1 MSLPNYLAS
10 IKSAGFYRFVWD
22 KSQVPAETAQ
32 TMRLVVGYSEKGP
45 FNTPVYVDKARDFKT
60 IFGGINKKLERKGV
74 YFHRLALQAL
84 AYGPILALNIKPFGE
99 GTAYDADNKGVSYFT
114 TDGFFNADASGGN
127 KVAIAPKPKKLKDI
141 FNTQRF
147 WTVDPDNL
155 LSINDHKYI
164 SCSHTGDSSDTCTLF
179 IRDYVP
185 EIGYDLTLKEYYNN
199 LGEEVPEE
207 YEAVTGLKIKDLF
220 AEIYVFKGD
229 KSTETTSYWEGGALK
244 SYKDSYGIDQDP
256 LSAASQDNGTGFIGK
271 YQGILLPN
279 FKDTMGN
286 YISLDIIFNKDTY
299 NHKCI
304 MKFDEA
310 LVTETIIKQ
319 LDKIASGYDN
329 TDNAKAENAY
339 VITLNGYQNPTFE
352 GVSIWS
358 KVSDMLTN
366 NAGAGIREALTNRKD
381 VDYHYLVD
389 TFETYENGNKNIFT
403 NLCKEKQNAFAILNF
418 PKMKVLETSSDYQN
432 STLGN
437 IFDIK
442 KFIATPPITLPTEL
456 EGASYG
462 AFFTQVVLSDGT
474 VKTTIPSAALVSNNF
489 MEKWNS
495 RQPYYIVAGPNYGRI
510 EVSGLVGPDY
520 NFGRKDLDV
529 LEPLGINAIVY
540 VPRKGTYINSNQT
553 AKQNPVSALSKIH
566 VRELVIYLQN
576 EIETMLSNYQWELNT
591 QALRDMVKAKADT
604 ILETVKNNGGV
615 YAYVNVCDGTNNT
628 PEVIDNEM
636 LVLSTEIEPARGA
649 GKMVQEI
656 TIHRTGGLTAR

>member
-45 FNTPVYVDKARDFKT
+45 FNTPVYVDKVSDFKT

-84 AYGPILALNIKPFGE
+84 AYGPILALNIKPFGTN
-99 GTAYDADNKGVSYFT
+99 TAYDVDNKGVSYFT
-114 TDGFFNADASGGN
+114 TDGFYESDSEGGR
-127 KVAIAPKPKKLKDI
+127 KLTIEPARKKLKDI

-155 LSINDHKYI
+155 LSLNGHKYI

-179 IRDYVP
+179 IRDYIP

-199 LGEEVPEE
+199 LGEELPEE
-207 YEAVTGLKIKDLF
+207 YAAVTETKIKDLF

-229 KSTETTSYWEGGALK
+229 KSTEVNSYWSNGELID
-244 SYKDSYGIDQDP
+244 YRDSYGVDQDA
-256 LSAASQDNGTGFIGK
+256 LDAASQDNSTGFIGK

-286 YISLDIIFNKDTY
+286 YISLDIVFNKDTY

-304 MKFDEA
+304 MKFDETQ
-310 LVTETIIKQ
+310 VTQNIIKQ
-319 LDKIASGYDN
+319 LDKIATVYNKSTGNY
-329 TDNAKAENAY
+329 TEKAHI
-339 VITLNGYQNPTFE
+339 ITLAGYENPTFDN
-352 GVSIWS
+352 VSIWL
-358 KVSDMLTN
+358 KVSDMLTGN
-366 NAGAGIREALTNRKD
+366 EGAGIREALTNRKD

-389 TFETYENGNKNIFT
+389 TFETYESGNKNIFT
-403 NLCKEKQNAFAILNF
+403 TLCKEKQNAFAILNF
-418 PKMKVLETSSDYQN
+418 PKMKSLEASSNYQN
-432 STLGN
+432 TTLGN

-442 KFIATPPITLPTEL
+442 KFIENHPITIPTEL

-615 YAYVNVCDGTNNT
+615 YAYINICDSTNNT

-656 TIHRTGGLTAR
+656 TIHRTGGLTTR